1 MADLARQRRLR
12 DVQLLS
18 RPGKMQFVGYRNHTA
33 QLPHLDLWI
42 HDGILV
48 ARDAGIAGSL
58 NRARAD
64 GLVTGA
70 PLQHLQR
77 QLRRRLMAFGCWEAT
92 RLEFLVATQPVQELT
107 GMWDSNR

>member
-18 RPGKMQFVGYRNHTA
+18 GAGKMQFVGYRNHTA

-48 ARDAGIAGSL
+48 A
-58 NRARAD
+58 
-64 GLVTGA
+64 
-70 PLQHLQR
+70 
-77 QLRRRLMAFGCWEAT
+77 
-92 RLEFLVATQPVQELT
+92 
-107 GMWDSNR
+107 